1 MIRLPQFSLVFTLA
15 IGLICSVAS
24 AHIIHRSLADP
35 GSKGAGTA
43 DTGQNTQQ
51 LHSEFVPLSLL
62 SESFWK
68 RFQQSLTFSEV
79 DNARIEKQV
88 QLMQSG
94 ITALESNLNRAKPYL
109 FYIADQLERAE
120 IPLDIAL
127 LPLIESAFDPF
138 ALSSKGAVGYWQFI
152 PATARHYGIS
162 INKNIDQRQDVIAS
176 TSAAIRY
183 LRHLYKTFDQ
193 DWFLALAAY
202 NTGPKN
208 IRAAMQKA
216 VARGL
221 EPSYWNLRLSKETSN
236 YVPKL
241 IAAIKIINDP
251 ETFGLTLPLIPD
263 RKIIDTVTTE
273 KRVSLHHVAEMT
285 ATSFE
290 ELSNLNPGLRN
301 GMTPINGPHRIVV
314 PADIAALLREK
325 LDKMQR
331 LLLVDRLTQ
340 LELVKRNISSPLI
353 VDSDPQSDKI
363 LDHKDYVTSQNA
375 QFKTYTVKPG
385 DTLWGVSKKAGVDIA
400 TLRSWNNLADN
411 ESIGKG
417 DHLKI
422 AYIDTENAGL
432 MNYRVNTS
440 DSLSSI
446 AEKFDLAVVDIRI
459 WNSNVRDENH
469 IQTGQILRIPTYPT
483 APGKYSP

>member
-263 RKIIDTVTTE
+263 RKIIDTVTAE
-273 KRVSLHHVAEMT
+273 KRVSLHHVCLLY
-285 ATSFE
+285 TSP
-290 ELSNLNPGLRN
+290 SPR
-301 GMTPINGPHRIVV
+301 
-314 PADIAALLREK
+314 
-325 LDKMQR
+325 DKRQSRMP
-331 LLLVDRLTQ
+331 
-340 LELVKRNISSPLI
+340 SS
-353 VDSDPQSDKI
+353 
-363 LDHKDYVTSQNA
+363 A
-375 QFKTYTVKPG
+375 
-385 DTLWGVSKKAGVDIA
+385 
-400 TLRSWNNLADN
+400 
-411 ESIGKG
+411 
-417 DHLKI
+417 
-422 AYIDTENAGL
+422 
-432 MNYRVNTS
+432 
-440 DSLSSI
+440 
-446 AEKFDLAVVDIRI
+446 
-459 WNSNVRDENH
+459 
-469 IQTGQILRIPTYPT
+469 
-483 APGKYSP
+483 

>member
-1 MIRLPQFSLVFTLA
+1 
-15 IGLICSVAS
+15 
-24 AHIIHRSLADP
+24 
-35 GSKGAGTA
+35 
-43 DTGQNTQQ
+43 
-51 LHSEFVPLSLL
+51 
-62 SESFWK
+62 
-68 RFQQSLTFSEV
+68 
-79 DNARIEKQV
+79 
-88 QLMQSG
+88 
-94 ITALESNLNRAKPYL
+94 
-109 FYIADQLERAE
+109 
-120 IPLDIAL
+120 
-127 LPLIESAFDPF
+127 
-138 ALSSKGAVGYWQFI
+138 
-152 PATARHYGIS
+152 
-162 INKNIDQRQDVIAS
+162 
-176 TSAAIRY
+176 
-183 LRHLYKTFDQ
+183 
-193 DWFLALAAY
+193 
-202 NTGPKN
+202 
-208 IRAAMQKA
+208 
-216 VARGL
+216 
-221 EPSYWNLRLSKETSN
+221 
-236 YVPKL
+236 
-241 IAAIKIINDP
+241 
-251 ETFGLTLPLIPD
+251 
-263 RKIIDTVTTE
+263 
-273 KRVSLHHVAEMT
+273 
-285 ATSFE
+285 
-290 ELSNLNPGLRN
+290 
-301 GMTPINGPHRIVV
+301 MTPINGPHRIVV

-363 LDHKDYVTSQNA
+363 LDHKDYVASQNA